1 MHFVT
6 LARRCLR
13 SAIKLH
19 QESSSFTSIALSRRR
34 QPWCAHLRT
43 IGKGVPALVLLFGA
57 LADATAPASPGESAP
72 IRISGSYV
80 IAAICKDGIIV
91 ASDSRGTLKN
101 KQGRRIAYYDINQ
114 KIFPI
119 GNSLIADTG
128 FASLNDPNISFL
140 SALMLQF
147 ADSPRSHAAV
157 GQLPLSYFQYV
168 NVALPTPGA
177 ESAKIQTLVFAGFN
191 ESKPLLCIYKGES
204 NREMQC
210 RSSGYLSSPNE
221 HIAGL
226 EGAEDLSFQQ
236 AARVMQETIDN
247 YAAAVQPGSVGGPVV
262 MRTITPSG
270 SQWRGKPPDW
280 PNWNSFAD
288 LARDYNAGRVP
299 FHLMPGVSK
308 ADLDAVID
316 QGAAW
321 AAVRQGSSS
330 VRSR

>member
-1 MHFVT
+1 MHSAT
-6 LARRCLR
+6 PATRHLKAAIR
-13 SAIKLH
+13 SFQDSPSFAA
-19 QESSSFTSIALSRRR
+19 SSHSRRR
-34 QPWCAHLRT
+34 QPWFVLT
-43 IGKGVPALVLLFGA
+43 LLFGA
-57 LADATAPASPGESAP
+57 LASTAAPTGSPESAP
-72 IRISGSYV
+72 IRIKGSYV

-91 ASDSRGTLKN
+91 ASDSRGTLKD
-101 KQGRRIAYYDINQ
+101 KQGRRIAYYDTNQ

-147 ADSPRSHAAV
+147 AESPRSHAEV
-157 GQLPLSYFQYV
+157 DQLPLSYFQYV
-168 NVALPTPGA
+168 NGALPAPGA

-191 ESKPLLCIYKGES
+191 RSKPVLCIYKGES
-204 NREMQC
+204 SREMQC

-226 EGAEDLSFQQ
+226 EALDELSFPQ
-236 AARVMQETIDN
+236 AARVMQETIDQ

-262 MRTITPSG
+262 MRTITSSK
-270 SQWRGKPPDW
+270 SQWWGNPPDW

-308 ADLDAVID
+308 ADLDALID

-321 AAVRQGSSS
+321 AAVRHETPS